1 MKLKVNPNRMELM
14 RLKKRLG
21 LVRRGHKLLKD
32 KQEELMRR
40 FWSMIKETQGLRLL
54 VEERLMQAYNT
65 FLFARM
71 ETAIEVMDD
80 ALWRS
85 KRRVEIT
92 VNQTSIL
99 NLRLPQFQL
108 EWEADKLCPVNWHTP
123 GDMDVSLNIFKEIMP
138 QLIDMAS
145 KEKCIQLISEE
156 LETTRRRVNALE
168 HVLIPGICEA
178 ISSIEQKLDE
188 AERSN
193 LARLMKVKEMVRG

>member
-32 KQEELMRR
+32 KQEDLMRR

-54 VEERLMQAYNT
+54 VEERLMQAYNA
-65 FLFARM
+65 FLSARM
-71 ETAIEVMDD
+71 EASVEVVDD
-80 ALWRS
+80 ALWRA
-85 KRRVEIT
+85 KRPIT
-92 VNQTSIL
+92 VTISQINIL
-99 NLRLPQFQL
+99 NLRLPQFQF
-108 EWEADKLCPVNWHTP
+108 EWNTSKQCPVNWHTS
-123 GDMDVSLNIFKEIMP
+123 GDMDVSLNILKEIMP
-138 QLIDMAS
+138 QLLDMAS

-188 AERSN
+188 VERSN
-193 LARLMKVKEMVRG
+193 LARLFKVKEMVRH